1 MGGDRITTGSLLN
14 QRVYS
19 KKTSTTSG
27 TKQGGGVQTN
37 ALLQTRITLAN
48 RSTGPT
54 GRTSYTAL
62 SNQING
68 RKEVIYVGGQSCCGQ
83 AKMSTADKIALALEI
98 TKAGFELGQG
108 IASLFGA
115 KKADAPGATTRTTG
129 TDSPGGTPSTKVG
142 GDTSPQV
149 TQDLATTLSSISS
162 DDVISAMEDAETSA
176 DLQAAIT
183 DAENYFNGQLSDSH
197 TEAKANA
204 GEAQQLLDNYKSK
217 DTLKKAKKDVEDA
230 KQDVANSEQGVK
242 SFEAKVAK
250 EQRNIQEAQDAL
262 GEADTN
268 YKKATEDTAFG
279 EKSLAQAQKDVQTA
293 NQGVKTAETNV
304 STAQGKVDQ
313 LNMQLLTATPEQK
326 ASIQSQLTQAKTELS
341 NAQQK
346 LIEAKTR
353 LQSANIAEDS
363 AEKQLKTYQAAE
375 ERALNNVDNKKKGVT
390 EAKEKLAESQE
401 DLEKAQTQ
409 LEAKQKELEANKKAL
424 QDKEAVL
431 EQTEQQIAD
440 AEAAI
445 DRYDKLEKEYNSL
458 KSEIADQK
466 ERLTKMAKKE
476 QKKMDKL
483 DEKIAR
489 QEEKS
494 DRAEEKMNLDGQA
507 QEGHDVSASE
517 RRAGRRMNRAELK
530 EQELRAK
537 RAAIAGSHISFDAAG
552 VSGEDDEAKAK
563 EGTPSSDTNLA
574 QNINDKKK
582 SQTDYMFHRSNLF
595 T

>member
-1 MGGDRITTGSLLN
+1 MGGGVTTGSLLN

-19 KKTSTTSG
+19 KKSG
-27 TKQGGGVQTN
+27 SSSNTKRGGGVQRN
-37 ALLQTRITLAN
+37 ALLQTRVTLAN
-48 RSTGPT
+48 RSGN
-54 GRTSYTAL
+54 GKKAGLYTSL

-83 AKMSTADKIALALEI
+83 AKMSTADKIAMYMSIAQ
-98 TKAGFELGQG
+98 AGVQLGQG
-108 IASLFGA
+108 IADIVGA
-115 KKADAPGATTRTTG
+115 FKADKSDGTTRTGDTGKVGDPSSSTITDTG
-129 TDSPGGTPSTKVG
+129 TSR
-142 GDTSPQV
+142 QV
-149 TQDLATTLSSISS
+149 TQDLATTLSGLSS
-162 DDVISAMEDAETSA
+162 DDVVSAMEGAETSA

-183 DAENYFNGQLSDSH
+183 DAENYFNGQLSSSY

-204 GEAQQLLDNYKSK
+204 GSAKELLEIYKSN
-217 DTLKKAKKDVEDA
+217 DTLKNAKKAVEDA

-242 SFEAKVAK
+242 SFEAKVGK

-262 GEADTN
+262 GEADAN

-279 EKSLAQAQKDVQTA
+279 EKNLAQAQKDVQTA
-293 NQGVKTAETNV
+293 NQGVKTAEGNV
-304 STAQGKVDQ
+304 TAAQGKVDQ
-313 LNMQLLTATPEQK
+313 LNLQLLTATPEQK
-326 ASIQSQLTQAKTELS
+326 ASIQSQLEQAKTELS

-346 LIEAKTR
+346 LTEAKTR
-353 LQSANIAEDS
+353 LQSANLAEDS
-363 AEKQLKTYQAAE
+363 AEKQLKSYQEAE

-424 QDKEAVL
+424 QDKEAAL

-440 AEAAI
+440 AEADI

-517 RRAGRRMNRAELK
+517 RRAGRRMDRAELK

-552 VSGEDDEAKAK
+552 VSGQDDEAKAK
-563 EGTPSSDTNLA
+563 DGTPNSDTNLA